1 MWKRKALKKKV
12 RGAMKQTYWHMVSV
26 CFLAAMVAGLY
37 PISATFLG
45 TQAVIPSIER
55 NMAAPFSAEI
65 TNSQIISSLA
75 DRLFEDSLLSDFFNS
90 PFSTVADFIIELG
103 STSSSAFFSLL
114 RAVNNF
120 FIENWNLSTL
130 LLIVGVVIS
139 FLYQIFVRNILN
151 IGEKRFF
158 LENHSYRQ
166 TPISKIFFLYKLRC
180 IQRPAWIMFCRSA
193 FQFLWNLT
201 IVGGV
206 IKYYEYSMIPYI
218 LAENPQISRKD
229 AFFLTRQLMRH
240 NKYRLFVMHVSFA
253 GWKLLSLLTFGLLD
267 FAFVNPYMTGTEAE
281 LYLNLRRNY
290 VLSRSPRYECLN
302 DSYLEHV
309 PSEDELLIS
318 KALYDDSR
326 GPYTQIS
333 YFAPEQYPVFLFS
346 VQPPFK
352 AVRSPIKADRNYSFL
367 SCVFLF
373 HTFSILGWGAE
384 MAIQI
389 LINGTA
395 SGIFCPV
402 SPWMPIYG
410 IFGTLILL
418 ICRRI
423 IKKPAIVFLLNFI
436 FYTVLEFAMSLIA
449 EFMTGSLPW
458 DYSGYSFNIAGRV
471 YVGGSVSAAL
481 FGCAF
486 LYYIAPRLTDRF
498 IKLRKSVRIAVCVC
512 LTLLFIMDLLL
523 NIVR

>member
-1 MWKRKALKKKV
+1 MWKRRVLKKKV
-12 RGAMKQTYWHMVSV
+12 RTTMKQSYWRMVSV
-26 CFLAAMVAGLY
+26 CFLAAMLAGLY
-37 PISATFLG
+37 PVSATFLG
-45 TQAVIPSIER
+45 TQAAIPSIDR
-55 NMAAPFSAEI
+55 DMTAPFSAEL
-65 TNSQIISSLA
+65 TNSQLVSSLA
-75 DRLFEDSLLSDFFNS
+75 DRLFGDTFLSDFFQS
-90 PFSTVADFIIELG
+90 PFSAVADLVIELI
-103 STSSSAFFSLL
+103 STSSSAFFSVL
-114 RAVNNF
+114 RALNNYF
-120 FIENWNLSTL
+120 VENWGISTL
-130 LLIVGVVIS
+130 LLIIGVITS
-139 FLYQIFVRNILN
+139 FLYQLFIRNILN

-158 LENHSYRQ
+158 LESHSYRQ

-180 IQRPAWIMFCRSA
+180 IQHPAWIMFCRSV
-193 FQFLWNLT
+193 FQFLWSLT
-201 IVGGV
+201 VVGGV

-229 AFFLTRQLMRH
+229 VFFLSRQLMRH
-240 NKYRLFVMHVSFA
+240 NKYRLFLMHVSFA

-290 VLSRSPRYECLN
+290 VVSRSPRYECLN

-352 AVRSPIKADRNYSFL
+352 AVRSPVKADRKYTFL

-373 HTFSILGWGAE
+373 HAFSILGWGAE
-384 MAIQI
+384 MMIQL
-389 LINGTA
+389 LINGT
-395 SGIFCPV
+395 SDGIYSPV

-418 ICRRI
+418 VCRRI
-423 IKKPAIVFLLNFI
+423 IKKPAFVFLLNFV
-436 FYTVLEFAMSLIA
+436 FFTVLEFAMSLTA
-449 EFMTGSLPW
+449 ELITGLRPW

-471 YVGGSVSAAL
+471 YAGGSVSAAL

-498 IKLRKSVRIAVCVC
+498 MKLTKSVRITVCVC
-512 LTLLFIMDLLL
+512 LTLAFIVDILLKAL
-523 NIVR
+523 S

>member
-12 RGAMKQTYWHMVSV
+12 RGAMKQTYWRMVSV

-346 VQPPFK
+346 VQP
-352 AVRSPIKADRNYSFL
+352 
-367 SCVFLF
+367 
-373 HTFSILGWGAE
+373 
-384 MAIQI
+384 
-389 LINGTA
+389 
-395 SGIFCPV
+395 
-402 SPWMPIYG
+402 
-410 IFGTLILL
+410 LL
-418 ICRRI
+418 QF
-423 IKKPAIVFLLNFI
+423 PA
-436 FYTVLEFAMSLIA
+436 
-449 EFMTGSLPW
+449 W
-458 DYSGYSFNIAGRV
+458 R
-471 YVGGSVSAAL
+471 
-481 FGCAF
+481 
-486 LYYIAPRLTDRF
+486 
-498 IKLRKSVRIAVCVC
+498 
-512 LTLLFIMDLLL
+512 
-523 NIVR
+523 